1 MTWIKPLG
9 FLGLIGIIVLILIWI
24 LKPNFQQKFIS
35 STYVWELSLKYKKK
49 KIPINKLR
57 NILLFLCQMLI
68 ISTCAFILAR
78 PVIEEQQAPLV
89 IDRVA
94 IIDASANMRTAYDQE
109 SRFERAVFETQTL
122 AEETCEEG
130 GYITV
135 IFAGMEATYIAQRVD
150 AEGLFDLNATL
161 NELVQNDA
169 CTFGV
174 GDIDGSIE
182 LAQKIV
188 DQNVDTEVYLYTATE
203 YLDDGGAVNIVDVS
217 QNGEWNAAILNCEAL
232 IEENRYT
239 FKATVASYNR
249 PMDFVVYC
257 EVKGANSTGTTL
269 RFEKHVYCEP
279 DKPKTVSFIT
289 ANEQTP
295 VNEFDS
301 VRIYITENDSFA
313 RDNDFFI
320 YGGRKP
326 ELNMLY
332 FNPHANIFVGG
343 AMLSA
348 RSTMTDWNIN
358 YKEINAD
365 PGKTGSEIPVS
376 GYDFYVYEGT
386 MPAVLPTDGVV
397 MLINMNQPPEGLTA
411 VQGKEILAPSPDRP
425 FTLSFT
431 EHAHP
436 ITQFLNP
443 ERIEV
448 TKYTRMLNWEGFT
461 PLLYCNGEPV
471 LFVKEADGQKIVM
484 MNFSVNYSMISMYVE
499 FPILMYNIIEHFM
512 PATLTAHAFDINQ
525 TITLNAR
532 SDELS
537 IESLDGSLKETFT
550 QFPQEITLTTP
561 GSYTLSQVP
570 ISGNIQMEQFFV
582 KIPSSES
589 NISQTKDEL
598 YELIVPKKRS
608 VEDFDLLLYFA
619 IALVTLVFLERWL
632 QAKDM

>member
-1 MTWIKPLG
+1 MSWITPIG
-9 FLGLIGIIVLILIWI
+9 FLGLLGIIVLILIWI

-57 NILLFLCQMLI
+57 NILLFICQMLI
-68 ISTCAFILAR
+68 ISICASILAR
-78 PVIEEQQAPLV
+78 PVIRETQAPLV

-94 IIDASANMRTAYDQE
+94 IIDASASMRTAYDKE
-109 SRFERAVFETQTL
+109 SRFERAIFETQTL
-122 AEETCEEG
+122 AQETCEEG

-135 IFAGMEATYIAQRVD
+135 IFAGAEATYIAQRVD
-150 AEGLFDLNATL
+150 ADGLFDLNATL
-161 NELVQNDA
+161 NDLVQNDA
-169 CTFGV
+169 CTFGTA
-174 GDIDGSIE
+174 DINGSIE

-188 DQNVDTEVYLYTATE
+188 DQNVDAEVYLYTGTT
-203 YLDDGGAVNIVDVS
+203 YLDDGGEVNVVDVS
-217 QNGEWNAAILNCEAL
+217 QNGEWNAAILDCQAL
-232 IEENRYT
+232 VEENRYT
-239 FKATVASYNR
+239 FKVSVASYNR
-249 PMDFVVYC
+249 PVDLVVYC
-257 EVKGANSTGTTL
+257 EVKGANSTGATL
-269 RFEKHVYCEP
+269 RFEKSVHCEP
-279 DKPKTVSFIT
+279 DQVKNVSFVT
-289 ANEQTP
+289 ANEETP

-301 VRIYITENDSFA
+301 VRVYITENDSFS

-348 RSTMTDWNIN
+348 RATMTGWDVNF
-358 YKEINAD
+358 KEINTV
-365 PGKTGSEIPVS
+365 PEKTGAELPVS

-386 MPAVLPTDGVV
+386 MPAILPTDGVV
-397 MLINMNQPPEGLTA
+397 MLINMNQEPEGLTA
-411 VQGKEILAPSPDRP
+411 IKGKEVQAPSPDKP

-436 ITQFLNP
+436 ITQYLNP
-443 ERIEV
+443 EKIEV
-448 TKYTRMLNWEGFT
+448 TKYTRMTNWEGFT

-471 LFVKEADGQKIVM
+471 LFVKETDGQKIVL

-499 FPILMYNIIEHFM
+499 FPILMYNIIEYFL
-512 PATLTAHAFDINQ
+512 PATLTDHAFDINE

-537 IESLDGSLKETFT
+537 IESLDGSYKDKFT
-550 QFPQEITLTTP
+550 EFPQEITLTTP
-561 GSYTLSQVP
+561 GSYTLSQIP
-570 ISGNIQMEQFFV
+570 ISGNVQIEQFFV

-589 NISQTKDEL
+589 NISKTEDEL
-598 YELIVPKKRS
+598 YELIVPKKKAI
-608 VEDFDLLLYFA
+608 DDLDLLLYFA
-619 IALVTLVFLERWL
+619 SALAALIFIERWL